1 MGICIKLRKISS
13 YLRTFLVDQWLRL
26 QAITVGSMGSIPG
39 LGTKIPYAAQP
50 SQKKKKRERSYYIFL
65 RIFI

>member
-1 MGICIKLRKISS
+1 MGICIKLTKISL

-50 SQKKKKRERSYYIFL
+50 SQKKKKKIDHTIYF
-65 RIFI
+65 